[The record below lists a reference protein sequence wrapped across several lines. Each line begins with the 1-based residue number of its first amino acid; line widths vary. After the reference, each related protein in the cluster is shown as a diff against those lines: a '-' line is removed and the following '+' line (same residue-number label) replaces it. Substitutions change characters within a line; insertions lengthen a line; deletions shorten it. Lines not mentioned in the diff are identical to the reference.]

1 MRGYCLKRR
10 AGVLML
16 VVILFMTGSGLADAV
31 LEEKTLALGESRIAW
46 PQAAGLGNAEL
57 EERVNRTIVE
67 EGRITDWLAR
77 MSQLIS
83 DGWIRTDW
91 QGTITGNLLSVSLL
105 TEGMVETRRESSVWT
120 AVNLDLTDGAPFSWR
135 QLFRDPQEAETAL
148 AARLEE
154 IAASDLSAMLLSS
167 AVTPLPELFRMD
179 REGLTFL
186 YPADQLCTLH
196 DRAGDIHLA
205 WCEIRDLLNLDEGA
219 PADRLGVPEEISLT
233 EAGVSRIRT
242 MTENGCLPG
251 IPVKVGDPLSPLVE
265 KWHLATDPDVYEGG
279 RLFSLEGGCFRR
291 IFLMTDY
298 LSEDWD
304 QSIVQGIRADRGNY
318 AGLCIGE
325 TKASAWRDLLGEPDS
340 SLLIDED
347 KAELNRTEPGSCD
360 YYSWGSYQLRLQ
372 CNKEETLISILL
384 TELE

>member
-1 MRGYCLKRR
+1 MVGYRLRR
-10 AGVLML
+10 RLGVLML
-16 VVILFMTGSGLADAV
+16 AVLLMAAGSGRADAV
-31 LEEKTLALGESRIAW
+31 LEEKTLALGESRITW
-46 PQAAGLGNAEL
+46 PQVAALGDAEL
-57 EERVNRTIVE
+57 EDRVNRTILA
-67 EGRITDWLAR
+67 EGRITDRLTR

-91 QGTITGNLLSVSLL
+91 QGGITGNLLSISLL
-105 TEGMVETRRESSVWT
+105 TEGMVETRRETSVWT
-120 AVNLDLTDGAPFSWR
+120 AVNLDLTDGAPLSWR

-154 IAASDLSAMLLSS
+154 IAASDLSAMLLSRE
-167 AVTPLPELFRMD
+167 VTPLPELFRMD
-179 REGLTFL
+179 RGGLTFL

-205 WCEIRDLLNLDEGA
+205 WCEIRDLLNPDPGGLA
-219 PADRLGVPEEISLT
+219 NRLGVPEELTLT
-233 EAGVSRIRT
+233 EAGASRIQA
-242 MTENGCLPG
+242 MTESGRLPG
-251 IPVKVGDPLSPLVE
+251 LPVKVGDPLSPLVE
-265 KWHLATDPDVYEGG
+265 KWHLATDPDLYEGG

-291 IFLMTDY
+291 IYLMTDY

-325 TKASAWRDLLGEPDS
+325 TKAPAWRALLGEPDATIR
-340 SLLIDED
+340 IDEE
-347 KAELNRTEPGSCD
+347 KAEWNRTEPGSCD

-372 CNKEETLISILL
+372 CNTDETLISIQL